1 MDQNFPDK
9 KVDRKHTSSKFSWF
23 SAQWPLVQLRYW
35 KFFENEDPRKSSKTI
50 DSLHLVYSKM
60 YGKKAPIFR
69 ASLKRPKFASPLIN
83 WYFFPTAFQK
93 LPVCF
98 KNKSTKTDIVT
109 QLTYLENYLV
119 AICLLS

>member
-1 MDQNFPDK
+1 MIQHP
-9 KVDRKHTSSKFSWF
+9 VTF
-23 SAQWPLVQLRYW
+23 SATPIL

-60 YGKKAPIFR
+60 YGKKASIFR

-93 LPVCF
+93 LLVCF